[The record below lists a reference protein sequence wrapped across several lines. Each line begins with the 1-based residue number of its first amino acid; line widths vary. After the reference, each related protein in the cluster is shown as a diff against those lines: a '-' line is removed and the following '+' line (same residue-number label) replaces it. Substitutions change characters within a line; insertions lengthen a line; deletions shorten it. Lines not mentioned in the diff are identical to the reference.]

1 MAVTHYKIPIEEM
14 REYLEVDP
22 TSKTG
27 LRWKKKIGRNIEI
40 GSEAGCLRK
49 DGYYQLGFKRKI
61 YLAHR
66 IIFALA
72 NQLDPGEYLVD
83 HADVDKNN
91 NSQTNLRILNDSKS
105 LENRRGY
112 GRSSY
117 KGVSWSKRNKKWQVL
132 INLNKKQKHLGYFN
146 DEHEA
151 GRVAKEAYTKRDG
164 IYMT

>member
-91 NSQTNLRILNDSKS
+91 NSQTNLRILMTVNLLKTDEVTAGHLTKAS
-105 LENRRGY
+105 LGVKGTKN
-112 GRSSY
+112 GRY
-117 KGVSWSKRNKKWQVL
+117 
-132 INLNKKQKHLGYFN
+132 
-146 DEHEA
+146 
-151 GRVAKEAYTKRDG
+151 
-164 IYMT
+164 